1 MLIEHDV
8 VVVGGGLA
16 GTRAALEVYFS
27 GVDVAIVSKLHPM
40 RSHSVAAAGG
50 INAAVSEEDSWEG
63 HMFDTVKGSDYLAD
77 QDAAEVFCQAAAD
90 AVIQMEHWGT
100 PFSRGPDGRLESRPF
115 GGHGMPRAY
124 FAGDRTGLMLL
135 NTTFEQVMKEDL
147 TVYDEWT
154 VTDLAV
160 EDGACR
166 GVFAMEIATGELHA
180 IRAKAVVLAT
190 GPAGQIYQKST
201 NAATCTGDGM
211 TMAFKAGIPLKDME
225 FIQFHPTSLWGPNV
239 LITEAARGEGGRL
252 FNAKGER
259 FMERYAPKMLDMAPR
274 DIVSRAIIT
283 EAREGRAFEGGYVHL
298 DLTHLGSDYIKER
311 LPEVVEFSKDFAGV
325 DATQEPIPVEPAQHY
340 MMGGIDVDITG
351 ATEMPGVYTAG
362 ECACVSLHG
371 SNRLGGNA
379 LLECLVFGRIAG
391 ANAAEFAKKQEFKD
405 IPSESK
411 EAEEGRIYDLLKRED
426 GESIARIRGE
436 MQRAMHEHVGVFRTE
451 EELREALKK
460 IKELQTRYENVYVE
474 DKGRVFNQ
482 NLLNALELGNMLTL
496 AEVVTLGALQR
507 RESRGAHYRLDFTE
521 RDDENWLRH
530 TVARLVRGE
539 VELSHKPVAVSR
551 FKPEARVY

>member
-1 MLIEHDV
+1 MIEHDV
-8 VVVGGGLA
+8 VVIGGGLA

-77 QDAAEVFCQAAAD
+77 QEAAEVFCQDAAA

-100 PFSRGPDGRLESRPF
+100 PFSRGPDGKLASRPF

-135 NTTFEQVMKEDL
+135 NTTFEQVMKEGV

-154 VTDLAV
+154 VTNLAV
-160 EDGACR
+160 EDGSCR
-166 GVFAMEIATGELHA
+166 GVFALELATGELHA
-180 IRAKAVVLAT
+180 IMAKAVIFAT

-201 NAATCTGDGM
+201 NAVTCTGDGL
-211 TMAFKAGIPLKDME
+211 AIALRAGIPLKDME
-225 FIQFHPTSLWGPNV
+225 FVQFHPTSLWGPNV

-259 FMERYAPKMLDMAPR
+259 FMERYAPKTVDMAPR
-274 DIVSRAIIT
+274 DIVSRSIIT
-283 EAREGRAFEGGYVHL
+283 EVREGRAFEGGYVHL
-298 DLTHLGSDYIKER
+298 DLTHLGADYIKER
-311 LPEVVEFSKDFAGV
+311 LPEVVEFSRDFAGV

-340 MMGGIDVDITG
+340 MMGGIDVAING
-351 ATEMPGVYTAG
+351 ATVMPGVYAAG

-379 LLECLVFGRIAG
+379 LLECLVFGRMAG
-391 ANAAEFAKKQEFKD
+391 SEAAEFAKKRDFAD
-405 IPSESK
+405 IPAEALK
-411 EAEEGRIYDLLKRED
+411 AEEERIYRILKRED
-426 GESIARIRGE
+426 GERPAYIRRE
-436 MQRAMHEHVGVFRTE
+436 MQQAMHEHVGVFRIE
-451 EELREALKK
+451 EEMREALRKV
-460 IKELQTRYENVYVE
+460 KELQERFKSVYVD
-474 DKGRVFNQ
+474 DKGKVFNQ
-482 NLLNALELGNMLTL
+482 NLVDTLELQNMLTV
-496 AEVVTLGALQR
+496 AEVIALGALTR
-507 RESRGAHYRLDFTE
+507 EESRGAHYRADFSK
-521 RDDENWLRH
+521 RDDDEWLKH
-530 TVARLVRGE
+530 TIASLVNGE
-539 VELSHKPVAVSR
+539 VVLSYTPVSVTR